1 MVKKHV
7 LAVFALL
14 AMLALGTLAAR
25 PVQSPDT
32 AKIDAL
38 LAKMNQVQKGLKT
51 LRVDFVQTNNFRM
64 LSKPQILKGFL
75 LLEKPDT
82 ALYTYTSPNRLFFLV
97 KDGDLLV
104 YDPAAK
110 KVVVQDIRRHQNRIM
125 RYLGVGQP
133 LNELTKHFR
142 VLWIGERDDVAHI
155 ELVPTK
161 FRMKRKIAALHFWVD
176 EKTGIP
182 TAFEVV
188 EPEGDRIRFDFNHWE
203 SNPKLAPDAFKVH
216 IPPGVKVQRRM
227 LDFQETFKP

>member
-1 MVKKHV
+1 MVRKH
-7 LAVFALL
+7 LFAAFGLLALL
-14 AMLALGTLAAR
+14 ALRTLAAR
-25 PVQSPDT
+25 PAQSPDT

-38 LAKMNQVQKGLKT
+38 LARMNQVQKGLKT

-64 LSKPQILKGFL
+64 LSKPQVLKGFL

-110 KVVVQDIRRHQNRIM
+110 KVVVQDIRRHQNRII

-133 LNELTKHFR
+133 LNELTKHFK
-142 VLWIGERDDVAHI
+142 VLWIGEQDDVAHI

-182 TAFEVV
+182 AAFEVV

-203 SNPKLAPDAFKVH
+203 SNPKLASNAFTVH